1 MLETYVAGLSL
12 LTTVFFEAIAVSW
25 IYGTKPIPTI
35 SLYLSDH
42 NKHICMSCT
51 RNMYIYLIVA
61 WLLVTYLGLTDF
73 KRDINKMLGHTPNI
87 YWRVCWKI
95 VSPSFLFVSNQYL
108 VYNCVLS
115 FKTNL
120 TKCTRLEN
128 MCNNF

>member
-35 SLYLSDH
+35 LLYLSDH
-42 NKHICMSCT
+42 NKYIC
-51 RNMYIYLIVA
+51 MYIYLIVA
-61 WLLVTYLGLTDF
+61 RLHVTYLGLTDF

-95 VSPSFLFVSNQYL
+95 VSPSFLFVSNQKF
-108 VYNCVLS
+108 V
-115 FKTNL
+115 
-120 TKCTRLEN
+120 
-128 MCNNF
+128 